1 MNSVEAEG
9 SSIDEAIASALK
21 LLGATRDR
29 VEIEILNNAVR
40 GLFGI
45 GSRKARVRAT
55 LRAPI
60 DADHPTPSAPVRRER
75 AAVPAAAIPPAAT
88 RERAAVTAED
98 PHAIDRARHVL
109 EEILRHMD
117 VQAEVNVRHEDGR
130 LLFELTGDTSGVLI
144 GRRGQMLDAL
154 EYLLNRIAARDEGGS
169 ARIVVDSEN
178 YRTRRREALE
188 ELARRMGEQA
198 KKKRKAI
205 TLNPMSPR
213 DRRIVHL
220 ILQED
225 KALVTKSSGKG
236 YFRKLIIIPAGMSKR
251 RRDDTE
257 PE

>member
-1 MNSVEAEG
+1 MNSVEADG
-9 SSIDEAIASALK
+9 GSIDEAIASALK
-21 LLGATRDR
+21 LLGTTRDR

-40 GLFGI
+40 GVFGI
-45 GSRKARVRAT
+45 GARKARVRAT

-60 DADHPTPSAPVRRER
+60 DADHAPPSTPVPRDT
-75 AAVPAAAIPPAAT
+75 PAAAPTAAT
-88 RERAAVTAED
+88 REQTALSAED
-98 PHAIDRARHVL
+98 HHAIDRARHVL
-109 EEILRHMD
+109 QEILRHMA
-117 VQAEVNVRHEDGR
+117 VQAEVNVRQEDGHV
-130 LLFELTGDTSGVLI
+130 LFELTGDASGVLI

-198 KKKRKAI
+198 RKKRKAI

-213 DRRIVHL
+213 DRRIVHM

-225 KALVTKSSGKG
+225 KSLVTKSSGKG
-236 YFRKLIIIPAGMSKR
+236 YFRKLIIIPAGMNR
-251 RRDDTE
+251 RRRLADE
-257 PE
+257 PD

>member
-1 MNSVEAEG
+1 MDSVEANG
-9 SSIDEAIASALK
+9 SSIDEAIESALK

-29 VEIEILNNAVR
+29 VDIEILHNAVR

-60 DADHPTPSAPVRRER
+60 DTEHPTLATAAPHEAAPETPAPMRAISADDQR
-75 AAVPAAAIPPAAT
+75 AA
-88 RERAAVTAED
+88 EC
-98 PHAIDRARHVL
+98 ARDVL
-109 EEILRHMD
+109 EEILRHM
-117 VQAEVNVRHEDGR
+117 EVPAAINVRHADGAV
-130 LLFELTGDTSGVLI
+130 LFELTGDSSGVLI

-154 EYLLNRIAARDEGGS
+154 EYLLNRVAGRDEGS
-169 ARIVVDSEN
+169 APRIIVDSEN
-178 YRTRRREALE
+178 YRARRRDALQ

-198 KKKRKAI
+198 KKKQKPV

-225 KALVTKSSGKG
+225 SSLVTKSSGKG
-236 YFRKLIIIPAGMSKR
+236 YFRKLIIIPAGMVKR
-251 RRDDTE
+251 RRDAAE
-257 PE
+257 HE

>member
-1 MNSVEAEG
+1 MNSVEADG
-9 SSIDEAIASALK
+9 SSIDAAIDSALK

-29 VEIEILNNAVR
+29 VEIEILHNAVR

-60 DADHPTPSAPVRRER
+60 DADHPLPAEPVRRAPAPAPPVPPHEMTPSDHQ
-75 AAVPAAAIPPAAT
+75 AV
-88 RERAAVTAED
+88 D
-98 PHAIDRARHVL
+98 HARHVL

-117 VQAEVNVRHEDGR
+117 VHAAVNVHNTEDHV
-130 LLFELTGDTSGVLI
+130 LFELTGDSSGVLI

-154 EYLLNRIAARDEGGS
+154 EYLLNRIAGRDEGGA

-178 YRTRRREALE
+178 YRARRREALE

-198 KKKRKAI
+198 KKKRRAV
-205 TLNPMSPR
+205 TLNPMSPG

-225 KALVTKSSGKG
+225 SSLITKSSGKG
-236 YFRKLIIIPAGMSKR
+236 YFRKLIIIPAGLGKH
-251 RRDDTE
+251 RRDAAE

>member
-1 MNSVEAEG
+1 MDSVEAEG
-9 SSIDEAIASALK
+9 SNIDEAIDGALRS
-21 LLGATRDR
+21 LGVTRDR

-60 DADHPTPSAPVRRER
+60 DADHAAPVVAEPRPRTPEPVPSREL
-75 AAVPAAAIPPAAT
+75 
-88 RERAAVTAED
+88 TAED
-98 PHAIDRARHVL
+98 RHGIDRARQVL
-109 EEILRHMD
+109 EAILRHLE
-117 VQAEVNVRHEDGR
+117 VQAEVNVRDVDNDV
-130 LLFELTGDTSGVLI
+130 LFDLTGDASGVLI

-154 EYLLNRIAARDEGGS
+154 EYLLNRVAARDEGGS

-178 YRTRRREALE
+178 YRARRREALE

-198 KKKRKAI
+198 KRKQKAV

-225 KALVTKSSGKG
+225 SSLVTKSSGKG
-236 YFRKLIIIPAGMSKR
+236 YFRKLIIIPAGMVKSR
-251 RRDDTE
+251 RESSERE
-257 PE
+257 

>member
-1 MNSVEAEG
+1 MDSVEADG
-9 SSIDEAIASALK
+9 SSIDEAIDSALR
-21 LLGATRDR
+21 LLGATRER

-45 GSRKARVRAT
+45 GGRKARVRAT

-60 DADHPTPSAPVRRER
+60 DTDQPMPAAAPAQRER
-75 AAVPAAAIPPAAT
+75 APEPAPSPALT
-88 RERAAVTAED
+88 PMTAEER
-98 PHAIDRARHVL
+98 HAVDRARQVL
-109 EEILRHMD
+109 EDILQHME
-117 VQAEVNVRHEDGR
+117 VQAEVSVRQTDDHV
-130 LLFELTGDTSGVLI
+130 LFELTGDSSGVLI

-154 EYLLNRIAARDEGGS
+154 EYLLNRIASRDEGGT

-178 YRTRRREALE
+178 YRARRREALE

-198 KKKRKAI
+198 KKKRRPV

-213 DRRIVHL
+213 DRRIVHM
-220 ILQED
+220 ILQAD
-225 KALVTKSSGKG
+225 TSLVTKSSGKG

-251 RRDDTE
+251 RPDAAE

>member
-1 MNSVEAEG
+1 MDSVEADG
-9 SSIDEAIASALK
+9 SSIDAAIESALR

-60 DADHPTPSAPVRRER
+60 DADQPTPAAPPRRE
-75 AAVPAAAIPPAAT
+75 AAQPVTSPKVTTPNQ
-88 RERAAVTAED
+88 AVAAED
-98 PHAIDRARHVL
+98 DHAVDRARQVL
-109 EEILRHMD
+109 EDVLRQMD
-117 VQAEVNVRHEDGR
+117 VHAEVHVRHADGQV
-130 LLFELTGDTSGVLI
+130 LFELTGDSSGVLI

-154 EYLLNRIAARDEGGS
+154 EYLLNRIAGRDEGGS
-169 ARIVVDSEN
+169 ARIIVDSEN
-178 YRTRRREALE
+178 YRARRREALE

-198 KKKRKAI
+198 KKKRKAV

-225 KALVTKSSGKG
+225 SSLTTKSSGKG
-236 YFRKLIIIPAGMSKR
+236 YFRKLIIIPAGLSR
-251 RRDDTE
+251 NRRDAAE